1 MIYHYTDL
9 NAVKSIIENSKL
21 WLTDYKFLNDKEE
34 LRAGYRILVEALN
47 DFDDYPEE
55 CSQEFIERMQVA
67 ISYITTQDLF
77 SPNENK
83 IFVSSFSL
91 ASDSLSQWRSYG
103 MFSVEFDESDF
114 AELQAKKEI
123 YFLDCKYIL
132 DSGDALDDANDIIKD
147 SLIPHMLKVYNSE
160 PHWLEVELSYMVDI
174 YALTFKHAAFYEEQE
189 KRLVISC
196 GPDDDDIKF
205 RAKGNILIPYLEFE
219 FPHSSIQSV
228 MIGPIDNQDLS
239 EDSLVLFTSLI
250 SRRIAKKEN
259 KPEFHINIESSAL
272 PYRNL

>member
-91 ASDSLSQWRSYG
+91 DPDSLSQWRSYG
-103 MFSVEFDESDF
+103 MFSVEFDESYF
-114 AELQAKKEI
+114 AESKAKKEI

-174 YALTFKHAAFYEEQE
+174 YALTFKHAAFNEEQE

-239 EDSLVLFTSLI
+239 EDSLVLFTNLI

-259 KPEFHINIESSAL
+259 KPEFHINVESSDL

>member
-21 WLTDYKFLNDKEE
+21 WLTDYKYLNDKEE
-34 LRAGYRILVEALN
+34 LRAGYRILIDALN
-47 DFDDYPEE
+47 AYDDYPEE
-55 CSQEFIERMQVA
+55 CSQEFIDRLKVA
-67 ISYITTQDLF
+67 IAYVTTQDLF

-91 ASDSLSQWRSYG
+91 DPDSLSQWRSYG
-103 MFSVEFDESDF
+103 MFSVEFDESAF

-123 YFLDCKYIL
+123 YLLDCKYIL
-132 DSGDALDDANDIIKD
+132 DEGDALDDANDIIKD
-147 SLIPHMLKVYNSE
+147 SLIPHMLKVYESE

-205 RAKGNILIPYLEFE
+205 RAKGNVLIPYLEFE
-219 FPHSSIQSV
+219 FPHSSIESV
-228 MIGPIDNQDLS
+228 MIGPIDNQLLS

-250 SRRIAKKEN
+250 SKRIAKKEK
-259 KPEFHINIESSAL
+259 KPEFYISVERSDL